1 MKSPHGCPP
10 PAGPKGRAMHSSMK
24 LSLVALG
31 ALALLPAAATARNV
45 KSPFPGTITATT
57 NYPSGG
63 YHAAIDVSSG
73 RCNYWGAETAAVGSL
88 SWSVTINT
96 TSVVCN
102 GNGYE
107 NANWALHKF
116 TNGWVFTQK
125 HFIKTA
131 DSRNRTCDRCQV
143 GNEGGTGQATGPHAH
158 LMWEQYGTN
167 DTSWY
172 SGYTT
177 QGESVTRDETLGV
190 ID

>member
-1 MKSPHGCPP
+1 
-10 PAGPKGRAMHSSMK
+10 MHPSMK
-24 LSLVALG
+24 KSLM
-31 ALALLPAAATARNV
+31 ALACLAILPAAATARTV

-57 NYPSGG
+57 YYPSGG

-73 RCNYWGAETAAVGSL
+73 RCNYWGAETAVVGSL
-88 SWSVTINT
+88 SWTVSINT
-96 TSVVCN
+96 TGVVCN

-107 NANWALHKF
+107 NANLAYHSF
-116 TNGWVFTQK
+116 SGGWKFTQK

-131 DSRNRTCDRCQV
+131 DSKNRTCDRCQV

-158 LMWEQYGTN
+158 LMYEKTGTK

-177 QGESVTRDETLGV
+177 QGEAVTRDETVGV
-190 ID
+190 IN